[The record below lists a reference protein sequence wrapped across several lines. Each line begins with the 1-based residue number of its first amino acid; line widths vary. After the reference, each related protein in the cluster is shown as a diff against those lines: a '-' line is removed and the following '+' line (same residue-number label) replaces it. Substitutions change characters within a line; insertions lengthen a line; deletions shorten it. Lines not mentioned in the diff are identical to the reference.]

1 MTESDEIVIVM
12 DNLSTKKTNIATSVT
27 SSASVNWHSKKLEI
41 YFAYSFISDHNNINN
56 YYLLSLCKTKRY
68 NIKWK
73 TCDF

>member
-12 DNLSTKKTNIATSVT
+12 DNLSTKKTNIAASVT

-56 YYLLSLCKTKRY
+56 YYLLSLCKT
-68 NIKWK
+68 
-73 TCDF
+73 